1 MLKFMLYRVSQRKL
15 RPPANRFALG
25 EAKVP
30 PQFSQAQDVITL
42 PLPCW
47 GGGGRS
53 DSHCYATRFVVGE

>member
-30 PQFSQAQDVITL
+30 PLFSQAQDVITL

-53 DSHCYATRFVVGE
+53 DSHC